1 MKTKAHFYIRAK
13 FLDEI
18 RAEARDGYI
27 ERFGERVYNYYKSGR
42 YWFISDHATGLMIS
56 YFRTLKECQEYLQK
70 GSVILE
76 KMLKLAEEEPDNV
89 KFTRAVIELM
99 RKEVG
104 LE

>member
-1 MKTKAHFYIRAK
+1 MKTKAHFYIRTK
-13 FLDEI
+13 FLDSI

-27 ERFGERVYNYYKSGR
+27 ERIGERVYTYHKNGG
-42 YWFISDHATGLMIS
+42 YWFISDHATGLLIS

-70 GSVILE
+70 VSVILE
-76 KMLKLAEEEPDNV
+76 KRLKLAEEEPDNV
-89 KFTRAVIELM
+89 KFTRAVIEFM